1 MRTTTHGT
9 LLAGAS
15 ASAVLAALALAYGQE
30 GLRRAI
36 MFAGFA
42 LCG

>member
-1 MRTTTHGT
+1 MSTASRSA
-9 LLAGAS
+9 LLAGAI
-15 ASAVLAALALAYGQE
+15 AGIVLVALAYGQE

>member
-1 MRTTTHGT
+1 MRTTIHGT
-9 LLAGAS
+9 LLAG